1 MAKPRTFSGIQ
12 PSGELH
18 LGNYLGAIKNWV
30 ADQEHYENFFCIVD
44 QHAVTVPQDPKL
56 LRERTRSLFALYLAC
71 GLKLEYCV
79 LFVQSHVPAHT
90 ELAWL
95 FATITPMNWA
105 ERMIQYKEKK
115 EKQGEETSVGLFS
128 YPILQAADILL
139 YQPKYVP
146 VGEDQR
152 QHIEL
157 CRDIA
162 RRFNDRF
169 GQTFVIPEAFI
180 RPQGARIM
188 SLTDG
193 TRKMSKS
200 DPSEFSRIH
209 LLDSPDAIRKK
220 IQKAKTDSIR
230 GITFDD
236 PARPE
241 AHNLLTIYMLT
252 SGKSKEEVAAECAE
266 MGWAQFKPLLA
277 DSIIATLEPIQK
289 RYQELWSDP
298 GYLHEL
304 MRENAAKAR
313 AVAEQTLQKVRDAM
327 GFLSLEG
334 SLTETAPRE
343 LRQD

>member
-1 MAKPRTFSGIQ
+1 MAKPRTLSGIQ

-30 ADQEHYENFFCIVD
+30 AEQEHYENFFCIVD
-44 QHAVTVPQDPKL
+44 QHAITVPQDPKL

-71 GLKLEYCV
+71 GLSLEHCV

-95 FATITPMNWA
+95 FNTITPMNWA

-169 GQTFVIPEAFI
+169 GEVFLIPEALI
-180 RPQGARIM
+180 RPEGARVM

-200 DPSEFSRIH
+200 DPSDFSRIH
-209 LLDSPDAIRKK
+209 LLDDPDTIRKK
-220 IQKAKTDSIR
+220 IQKCKTDPIR
-230 GITFDD
+230 GIAFDD

-252 SGKSKEEVAAECAE
+252 SGKSKEVVAAECAE
-266 MGWAQFKPLLA
+266 MGWGQFKPLLA
-277 DSIIATLEPIQK
+277 DSIIAALQPIQQ
-289 RYQELWSDP
+289 RYRELWSNPDH
-298 GYLHEL
+298 LL
-304 MRENAAKAR
+304 VLIRENAAKAR
-313 AVAEQTLQKVRDAM
+313 AIAEQTLKTVREAM
-327 GFLSLEG
+327 GLL
-334 SLTETAPRE
+334 PP
-343 LRQD
+343 